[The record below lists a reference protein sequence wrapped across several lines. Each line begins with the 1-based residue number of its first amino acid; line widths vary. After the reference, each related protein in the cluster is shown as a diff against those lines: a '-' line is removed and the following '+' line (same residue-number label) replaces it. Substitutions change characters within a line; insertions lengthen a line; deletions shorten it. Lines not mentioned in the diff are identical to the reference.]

1 MQMTVEELLAEY
13 LLAEYEA
20 GRLTWEEYQSRLR
33 MAAGMAGGMAAGA
46 EIAKAIDDALADDP
60 ALEPDRTAPV
70 VTLIGDTSITI
81 EKGTTY
87 VEQGATASDHDGS
100 ASVTI
105 TGDVDVYTVRRSTW
119 RR

>member
-1 MQMTVEELLAEY
+1 MPMTAEELLAEY
-13 LLAEYEA
+13 QA
-20 GRLTWEEYQSRLR
+20 GRLTLEEYQNAL
-33 MAAGMAGGMAAGA
+33 AAAIAAGA
-46 EIAKAIDDALADDP
+46 TVDDDDDDQAPEPEP
-60 ALEPDRTAPV
+60 APDTTAPV

-105 TGDVDVYTVRRSTW
+105 TGDVDGF
-119 RR
+119 